1 MRPFSFKNVANYP
14 PSFSRIWWTLPL
26 GDHFCVM
33 VFQGANQA
41 ASRGWRRRAV
51 LGKDILKQWFVFNM
65 HELQACSDVMIIA
78 NKDFPSCLH
87 NFESIRVRN
96 SLWKLG
102 ITIQPGMTK
111 KKSFYKKVYWIRHTF
126 EVESDSLLTKQ

>member
-1 MRPFSFKNVANYP
+1 
-14 PSFSRIWWTLPL
+14 
-26 GDHFCVM
+26 M

-87 NFESIRVRN
+87 NFGSIRVKKTVCE
-96 SLWKLG
+96 SLELQYSQEWQKKNPF
-102 ITIQPGMTK
+102 I
-111 KKSFYKKVYWIRHTF
+111 KKSIEFGIPLK
-126 EVESDSLLTKQ
+126 